1 MKKRNEIISYA
12 LAFTSFI
19 VRRFSNI
26 DKIIL
31 FGSITRNDFDEKSD
45 IDIFIQTKINEEKI
59 IEVKKIFEKS
69 IIHQNYVQRGIKQFL
84 SLKIG
89 QLVDWPSLKDSIL
102 DNGII
107 LYGKYEEAIRDFIP
121 FTIYYISTKKL
132 LPKTKVRIWRNLYG
146 YKQKSGKKI
155 YENKGLIKELNGKRL
170 GDGVFAVPKRYDSEI
185 ISFLNK
191 NKIKYNIED
200 SFFSN

>member
-1 MKKRNEIISYA
+1 M
-12 LAFTSFI
+12 AFTSFI